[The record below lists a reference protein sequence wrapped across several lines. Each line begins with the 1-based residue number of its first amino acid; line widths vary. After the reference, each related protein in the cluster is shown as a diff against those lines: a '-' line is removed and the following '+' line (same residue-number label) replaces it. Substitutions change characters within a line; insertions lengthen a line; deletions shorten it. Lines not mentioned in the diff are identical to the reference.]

1 MTIKHF
7 TILCL
12 LFSLATISSAQAPE
26 PSDVHVKLS
35 LAENKTVYRIG
46 EPIKL
51 VMEFTADR
59 EGYVIEVLPDRDG
72 AGSDTIAVSP
82 EMGVTPW
89 FAELMDNRTGLR
101 CVYSTE
107 KLSSPRRL
115 EIVLNDSLRF
125 DNPGRYTVTVKTRRV
140 TPSPTD
146 VRQESQ
152 PISLTT
158 NAISFEVQSMSE
170 ADEAKEV
177 KRLSD
182 LLDSTRNSRDDEIA
196 KRLSYLTGD
205 PSTREKVRRFLN
217 PEQRPNNYSSHIHY
231 GLFIA
236 RNRGLVLKLIEA
248 AMRDPNIPVTSEM
261 LHAAIRLRR
270 LFSYGVSPKPVGPP
284 SPVMLLPEEE
294 PRTREIRE
302 AYVTEL
308 AAGLGKR
315 TGTSQTTTALTLF
328 AVTPQHALAESA
340 GLREARRILVQHF
353 DTLHPYSQDWL
364 LRVHWEQIREAALVP
379 SLKKMLTTTGPA
391 SKNLHDSALQ
401 RLLEIAPDDARSY
414 VVAEILDP
422 NSLADPKI
430 LGALKAESLPEVDAS
445 LLEQIRKLV
454 EAKEGR
460 AQIYLK
466 SKTAV
471 LVRFATRDIY
481 GELMQLYQQTGMNLP
496 RDGRA
501 GFLAYFAKH
510 NDREAGPLI
519 EQAVAELKPGEYP
532 QIVSDIAELYYSESM
547 SVLLK
552 KFVQTDDAPMAS
564 HAAYLIGKHGSPG
577 DEKLLEARLKR
588 WQEQWRDRIADA
600 DAQHLG
606 QIERELIYAL
616 INGKSWKLPDERVRE
631 LQKSCATKLCKQS
644 YLVRVQQ

>member
-1 MTIKHF
+1 MIIKHF

-12 LFSLATISSAQAPE
+12 LLLLAPISSAQTPE

-59 EGYVIEVLPDRDG
+59 DGYVIEVLPDTG
-72 AGSDTIAVSP
+72 GPASDTIVVSP
-82 EMGVTPW
+82 EMGVTQW
-89 FAELMDNRTGLR
+89 FAEFSDNRYFGR
-101 CVYSTE
+101 CVISSE

-125 DNPGRYTVTVKTRRV
+125 DNPGRYTVSVKTRRV
-140 TPSPTD
+140 TRSSTD
-146 VRQESQ
+146 VREASE
-152 PISLTT
+152 PLSLST
-158 NAISFEVQSMSE
+158 NVISFELQSMSE
-170 ADEAKEV
+170 GDEAKEV

-182 LLDSTRNSRDDEIA
+182 LLDSTRNSRDDEIVR
-196 KRLSYLTGD
+196 RLSYLTGD

-217 PEQRPNNYSSHIHY
+217 PEQRPGNYALHIHY

-248 AMRDPNIPVTSEM
+248 AMRDPDIPVTSEM
-261 LHAAIRLRR
+261 LSAAIRLRM
-270 LFSYGVSPKPVGPP
+270 LITYGISPKPVGPSTP
-284 SPVMLLPEEE
+284 ILQPGED

-302 AYVTEL
+302 AYLTEL

-315 TGTSQTTTALTLF
+315 SGTSQTATALTF
-328 AVTPQHALAESA
+328 FMVTPQGSLAESA
-340 GLREARRILVQHF
+340 GLREVRRILVQHF
-353 DTLHPYSQDWL
+353 DALHPYSQEWL
-364 LRVHWEQIREAALVP
+364 LLMHWDQMRDEALIP
-379 SLKKMLTTTGPA
+379 SLKKMLTTTGTA
-391 SKNLHDSALQ
+391 SKNLHDRALQ
-401 RLLEIAPDDARSY
+401 RLLEMAPDEARPY
-414 VVAEILDP
+414 VVAEIRDP
-422 NSLADPKI
+422 GSLADPQI
-430 LGALKAESLPEVDAS
+430 LGALKEESLPEVDAS
-445 LLEQIRKLV
+445 LLEQIRKL
-454 EAKEGR
+454 
-460 AQIYLK
+460 AQSGQGPAQVFLR

-471 LVRFATRDIY
+471 LVRFATGNIY
-481 GELMQLYQQTGMNLP
+481 GELMQLYQQTGRSLP

-501 GFLAYFAKH
+501 GLLAYFAKH

-519 EQAVAELKPGEYP
+519 DQAVEELKPGEYP
-532 QIVSDIAELYYSESM
+532 QILSEMTGLYYSESM

-552 KFVQTDDAPMAS
+552 KIVQTDDPPMAS

-588 WQEQWRDRIADA
+588 WQEQWRDRIVDA
-600 DAQHLG
+600 DAQHQG

-616 INGKSWKLPDERVRE
+616 INGKSWKLAPVRVRE
-631 LQKSCATKLCKQS
+631 LQTSCATQLCKQS
-644 YLVRVQQ
+644 NLVRQE